1 MADVV
6 IYSKEYCPFCK
17 AVKALFD
24 GLEQS
29 YEVIDIAEHPERRNE
44 MIQKAGGSTTVPQ
57 VFVNGKHL
65 GGNDDVQ
72 ALHQRGQL
80 QPLL

>member
-1 MADVV
+1 M
-6 IYSKEYCPFCK
+6 
-17 AVKALFD
+17 
-24 GLEQS
+24 
-29 YEVIDIAEHPERRNE
+29 AEHPERRNE
-44 MIQKAGGSTTVPQ
+44 MIQIAGGSTTVPQ
-57 VFVNGKHL
+57 VFVDGKHL